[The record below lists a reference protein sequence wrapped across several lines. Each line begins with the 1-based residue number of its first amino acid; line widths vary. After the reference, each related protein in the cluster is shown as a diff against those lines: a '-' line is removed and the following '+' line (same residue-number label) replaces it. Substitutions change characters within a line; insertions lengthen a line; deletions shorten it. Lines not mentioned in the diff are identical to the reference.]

1 MPSCVTHASLPF
13 PPPETLYDEGM
24 LSIPPEKAS
33 IVLVTE
39 PLKAG
44 GLAVFTSGLLRG
56 LLRAG
61 LAPRVATSERPTAN
75 LGREEEALIEVFPG
89 LFGALWRPF
98 VYRRLAIWARDRKP
112 ALIHG
117 LSAFCAPVC
126 QKLSAALDIP
136 YVLNVHHYQT
146 SGALSVDG
154 RCRAVLASSD
164 AILENV
170 INDARV
176 PRDIVRVVPIGIEAP
191 AQLSLAEA
199 GSERDMLVVTIS
211 KLTPRKDVA
220 TFLRAAR
227 QVLDVR
233 GGKCQFLIVGEG
245 PEETRLRKL
254 VRQLQLDKHVTFSH
268 PGVPHAQILSDAD
281 VYVQTS
287 RAEGFGISTLEA
299 MAWGKPAVCTSV
311 GGLISLI
318 KDGQTGFLVPVNNPD
333 AVASKIID
341 LLADAALRERI
352 GRAAHAQVR
361 EHFTLEVMVEEIVQ
375 VYGEVLGLTASK
387 TGIFRRPASSRV
399 LKT

>member
-1 MPSCVTHASLPF
+1 
-13 PPPETLYDEGM
+13 M
-24 LSIPPEKAS
+24 LVS
-33 IVLVTE
+33 E

-61 LAPRVATSERPTAN
+61 LSPRVATSEQPTAT
-75 LGREEEALIEVFPG
+75 LGQEEEALLEAFPG

-98 VYRRLAIWARDRKP
+98 VHRRLALWARARKP
-112 ALIHG
+112 VLIHG

-136 YVLNVHHYQT
+136 YVLNIHHYQT
-146 SGALSVDG
+146 AGALGVG
-154 RCRAVLASSD
+154 ERCRAVLASSD

-191 AQLSLAEA
+191 TTLTFAEA
-199 GSERDMLVVTIS
+199 NSERDMLIVTIA

-220 TFLRAAR
+220 TLLRAAR

-245 PEETRLRKL
+245 PEEGRLRQL
-254 VRQLQLDKHVTFSH
+254 VRQLHLDQHVTFSH
-268 PGVPHAQILSDAD
+268 PGVPHAQILSDTD

-287 RAEGFGISTLEA
+287 RSEGFGISTLEA
-299 MAWGKPAVCTSV
+299 MAWGKPVVCTSV

-333 AVASKIID
+333 AVATKIID
-341 LLADAALRERI
+341 LLADADLRERM

-361 EHFTLEVMVEEIVQ
+361 EHFTLEAMVAEVVQ
-375 VYGEVLGLTASK
+375 VYGEVLGLTATQ
-387 TGIFRRPASSRV
+387 TGIFRHPASSRA